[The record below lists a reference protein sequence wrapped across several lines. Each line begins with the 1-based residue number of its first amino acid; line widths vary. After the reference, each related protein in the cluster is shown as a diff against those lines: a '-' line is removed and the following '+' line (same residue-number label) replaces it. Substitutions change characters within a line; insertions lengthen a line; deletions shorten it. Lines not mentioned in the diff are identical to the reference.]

1 MAEPGASLDAENVCG
16 ADATSLLA
24 AQVSLVVSSI
34 RIIEMGQLETNSR
47 DRLVSVAKAA
57 AGALP
62 FIGTLVGEALDTVVP
77 NLRFERVVSYL
88 KNLEQMVTRLDERI
102 SSFEKNLGT
111 EEGLDIFEE
120 GIVQASR
127 AVSEERKE
135 RLARLVAKSL
145 SAEEVKY
152 AETKKLLNLYR
163 ELTDPEIVWLIF
175 YSLNPV
181 LGKGPHAEW
190 VEKHPEILKPI
201 SRSMGAPQE
210 QYERAALQDSYKATL
225 LRLGL
230 TTEKNG
236 SASITTLGRMLVS
249 YVLDEQ
255 ESKKS

>member
-1 MAEPGASLDAENVCG
+1 MK
-16 ADATSLLA
+16 
-24 AQVSLVVSSI
+24 
-34 RIIEMGQLETNSR
+34 QLEANSR
-47 DRLVSVAKAA
+47 DRLVSVAKAV

-62 FIGTLVGEALDTVVP
+62 FIGTLVAETLDAVVP

-88 KNLEQMVTRLDERI
+88 KTLEDRVVCLDNQM

-127 AVSEERKE
+127 SVSDERKE

-152 AETKKLLNLYR
+152 EESRKLLNLYR

-181 LGKGPHAEW
+181 LGRGPHSEW

-201 SRSMGAPQE
+201 SREMGAPQE
-210 QYERAALQDSYKATL
+210 QVERAALQDSYKATL

-230 TTEKNG
+230 TEERNRST
-236 SASITTLGRMLVS
+236 SLTMLGRMLVS
-249 YVLDEQ
+249 YISDES
-255 ESKKS
+255 EPKKS

>member
-1 MAEPGASLDAENVCG
+1 MK
-16 ADATSLLA
+16 
-24 AQVSLVVSSI
+24 
-34 RIIEMGQLETNSR
+34 QLEANSR

-62 FIGTLVGEALDTVVP
+62 FIGTLVAETLDAVVP

-88 KNLEQMVTRLDERI
+88 KTLEDRVVCLDNQM

-127 AVSEERKE
+127 SVSDERKE

-145 SAEEVKY
+145 SVEEVKY
-152 AETKKLLNLYR
+152 EESRKLLNLYR

-181 LGKGPHAEW
+181 LGRGPHSEW

-201 SRSMGAPQE
+201 SREMGAPQE
-210 QYERAALQDSYKATL
+210 QRERAALQDSYKATL

-230 TTEKNG
+230 TEERNKST
-236 SASITTLGRMLVS
+236 SLTMLGRMLVS
-249 YVLDEQ
+249 YISDEG
-255 ESKKS
+255 EPKKN